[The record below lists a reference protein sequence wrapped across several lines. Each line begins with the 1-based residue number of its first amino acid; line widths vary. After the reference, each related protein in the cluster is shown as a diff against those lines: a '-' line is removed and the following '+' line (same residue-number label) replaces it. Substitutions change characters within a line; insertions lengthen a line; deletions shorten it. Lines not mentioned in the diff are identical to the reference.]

1 MIECRELAGKVVQR
15 CTVDKD
21 AKDGPEI
28 HIEFTDE
35 TVFCVSLKSKVSIET
50 QRPPRQTGMKLVGEE
65 AEDA

>member
-1 MIECRELAGKVVQR
+1 MIECRELAGKVVHR

-50 QRPPRQTGMKLVGEE
+50 RHPSRHTGLKLVGAE

>member
-28 HIEFTDE
+28 HIAFTDE
-35 TVFCVSLKSKVSIET
+35 TVFCVSLKSTVSIET
-50 QRPPRQTGMKLVGEE
+50 RNPSHTGMKLVA
-65 AEDA
+65 AETGDA

>member
-21 AKDGPEI
+21 ANDGPEI

-35 TVFCVSLKSKVSIET
+35 TIFCVSLKSKVSIET
-50 QRPPRQTGMKLVGEE
+50 QHPSRQTGLKLVG
-65 AEDA
+65 AEVEKA